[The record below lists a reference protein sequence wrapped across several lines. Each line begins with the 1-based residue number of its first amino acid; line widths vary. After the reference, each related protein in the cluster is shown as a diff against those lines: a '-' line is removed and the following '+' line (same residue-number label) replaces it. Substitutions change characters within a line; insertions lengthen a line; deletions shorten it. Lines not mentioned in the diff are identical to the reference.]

1 MRNVLWDCFLLSDS
15 QMNVS
20 FSVIICFNSLSG
32 SALCQLK
39 IIKLVWQITHDASLT
54 HPPPPPPPTPAKKKK
69 KKKKFY
75 KSVLV
80 VTSLIDTRHI
90 VGVSLNRCVHTVTY
104 IHTTK
109 TVLKDIKISSKGGYV
124 LKENGSNV
132 GR

>member
-39 IIKLVWQITHDASLT
+39 IIKLVWQTTHDAPLT
-54 HPPPPPPPTPAKKKK
+54 QK

-75 KSVLV
+75 KSILV
-80 VTSLIDTRHI
+80 VTSLIDT
-90 VGVSLNRCVHTVTY
+90 
-104 IHTTK
+104 
-109 TVLKDIKISSKGGYV
+109 
-124 LKENGSNV
+124 
-132 GR
+132 

>member
-39 IIKLVWQITHDASLT
+39 IIKLVWQTTHDAPLT
-54 HPPPPPPPTPAKKKK
+54 HPPCQKK

-75 KSVLV
+75 KSILV
-80 VTSLIDTRHI
+80 VTSLIDTYWMLAST
-90 VGVSLNRCVHTVTY
+90 GVYIQLHTY

-109 TVLKDIKISSKGGYV
+109 TILKDIKISSKGGYV
-124 LKENGSNV
+124 LKEHGSNV

>member
-39 IIKLVWQITHDASLT
+39 IIKLVWQTTHDAPLT
-54 HPPPPPPPTPAKKKK
+54 HPPPPAKK

-75 KSVLV
+75 KSISV
-80 VTSLIDTRHI
+80 VTSLIDT
-90 VGVSLNRCVHTVTY
+90 
-104 IHTTK
+104 
-109 TVLKDIKISSKGGYV
+109 
-124 LKENGSNV
+124 
-132 GR
+132 

>member
-1 MRNVLWDCFLLSDS
+1 MRNVLWYCFLLSDS

-39 IIKLVWQITHDASLT
+39 IIKLVWQTTHDAPLT
-54 HPPPPPPPTPAKKKK
+54 PPPPPPPAKKKK
-69 KKKKFY
+69 KKNSKKYF
-75 KSVLV
+75 S
-80 VTSLIDTRHI
+80 SDIFNRHI
-90 VGVSLNRCVHTVTY
+90 VGVNLNRCVHSYIHTY

-109 TVLKDIKISSKGGYV
+109 IILKDIKISSKGGYV